1 MCVATRDVYLGD
13 HMFVEGVDVA
23 ASGTEVTGGTFVEVR
38 AKDDYTDQ
46 LSAELPAELQDLDEV
61 HIQLKVKGDPVW
73 YYMTLDGRAYTLR
86 EQGEEQLVP
95 FTIPN
100 STK

>member
-1 MCVATRDVYLGD
+1 MGADVYLGD

-23 ASGTEVTGGTFVEVR
+23 AMGTEVASGTFVEAQ
-38 AKDDYTDQ
+38 AKDDYTNS
-46 LSAELPAELQDLDEV
+46 LSADLQAELQDLDEV

-100 STK
+100 SAK